1 MYEDS
6 NQHERLQDL
15 KDHVSNFTDVDAVS
29 VNWNLWEHCRK
40 GAKSWNIAE
49 SGQYYVN
56 IAGNGQ

>member
-15 KDHVSNFTDVDAVS
+15 TDHVSNFTDVVDVR
-29 VNWNLWEHCRK
+29 VNWNLREQCRK
-40 GAKSWNIAE
+40 GANSWDIAE
-49 SGQYYVN
+49 SGQYAN